1 MILGSGYWILDDCYW
16 LSLSA
21 LSTLNWMADRLWNSL
36 GLAPDALNKSNKPK
50 DAMTPI
56 DRKILNEIQSDFPIT
71 SRPYQEL
78 GKKLNLTEDEVLAA
92 VRRLK
97 EKGIIRRIGGNFH
110 SSRLNFV
117 STLCAAKVPEE
128 KIERFVERVN
138 RYPGVTHNYLRN
150 NTYNI
155 WFTFI
160 AEDINFIENAL
171 RDISDETGISEI
183 LNLPAE
189 KMFKI
194 KVDFD
199 V

>member
-1 MILGSGYWILDDCYW
+1 MN
-16 LSLSA
+16 A
-21 LSTLNWMADRLWNSL
+21 T
-36 GLAPDALNKSNKPK
+36 
-50 DAMTPI
+50 
-56 DRKILNEIQSDFPIT
+56 DRKILNEIQSDFPLT
-71 SRPYQEL
+71 SRPYRDL
-78 GKKLNLTEDEVLAA
+78 GKRLNLTENEVMAA

-97 EKGIIRRIGGNFH
+97 DEGIIRRIGGNFH

-128 KIERFVERVN
+128 KIDSFVAVVN

-150 NTYNI
+150 NAYNI

-160 AEDINFIENAL
+160 AEDMANIENAL
-171 RDISDETGISEI
+171 KEISEETGISEL

-194 KVDFD
+194 KVDFE